1 MHFAYQGF
9 THKGDTR
16 HFLFASIDKD
26 NPHSAFSIEI
36 ELALL
41 TKVRVS
47 VQEGPMFCLQLLSRA
62 SQNGPDSLLAFEH
75 YKVVED
81 DFRLLLSERKVKA
94 DEKASRKAPRRPV
107 QRPVTPPGRSSLL
120 GSSQSGPS
128 LFAPL
133 KGSL

>member
-16 HFLFASIDKD
+16 QFLFASIDKD
-26 NPHSAFSIEI
+26 NPHNAFLIEI

-47 VQEGPMFCLQLLSRA
+47 VQEGPMFCLQLLSKA
-62 SQNGPDSLLAFEH
+62 SQNGPESLHAFEH

-81 DFRLLLSERKVKA
+81 DFRLLLTERKVKA

-107 QRPVTPPGRSSLL
+107 QRPMTPPGRTSLL
-120 GSSQSGPS
+120 GSAQTGPAIY
-128 LFAPL
+128 APL
-133 KGSL
+133 KSNA